1 MGSKRK
7 RAEKKKDFQKTKL
20 KVGKTLAKPD
30 NYTDTSF
37 TAKSI
42 SLPNQTISK
51 KAPAAVAGTSKK
63 GDVDLTHQ
71 LSLMK
76 HHSAS
81 TRKEVVNFVEAHLP
95 SNTSMYKQILTMT
108 ISLVTDSSASVREA
122 FVSLLS
128 ACADKQPGFLELH
141 MRTIVLFVHSAMT
154 HIKSEIRG
162 SSTKVLDV
170 LVAKA
175 PGPLAKGH
183 FVKTLRSFFPLMS
196 WTLSADKKA
205 VSLAVNTSDSLGGVS
220 SKVRTNHLA
229 VLEKLLETSLFET
242 DADTG
247 SFAIDWS
254 KCTAVHPQSSRFLLP
269 SNPQAYAQLK
279 LFIDE
284 LPSNID
290 SSSSN
295 TAEGSFA
302 LADIDSVSTE
312 DQETRRKITYD
323 VFMVPLRRNLNN
335 AVKEGG
341 EFGKQA
347 NKCLGVLDRFVKE
360 YEASQEK

>member
-7 RAEKKKDFQKTKL
+7 RSEKKKDFQKTKL

-42 SLPNQTISK
+42 SLPNQTIAK
-51 KAPAAVAGTSKK
+51 KGVANDEERNNK

-71 LSLMK
+71 LSLVK
-76 HHSAS
+76 HHLAS
-81 TRKEVVNFVEAHLP
+81 TRKEVVNFIEAHLP
-95 SNTSMYKQILTMT
+95 SNTSTYKQILTLT
-108 ISLVTDSSASVREA
+108 ISLVTDQSASVRGA
-122 FVSLLS
+122 FLSLLS

-162 SSTKVLDV
+162 SSTNVLDV
-170 LVAKA
+170 LVQKA
-175 PGPLAKGH
+175 PLPLAKGH
-183 FVKTLRSFFPLMS
+183 FVKTLRSFFPLLS
-196 WTLSADKKA
+196 WTLSGDKKA
-205 VSLAVNTSDSLGGVS
+205 LSLAVNTSDSLGGCVHTIS
-220 SKVRTNHLA
+220 LCLSVCL
-229 VLEKLLETSLFET
+229 KLRSFE
-242 DADTG
+242 AGNDTG

-254 KCTAVHPQSSRFLLP
+254 KCSAVHPQSPRFLLP
-269 SNPQAYAQLK
+269 SNPQAYSQLK

-284 LPSNID
+284 LPTNIGQGSD
-290 SSSSN
+290 

-302 LADIDSVSTE
+302 LSDIDNVSTE

-323 VFMVPLRRNLNN
+323 VFLLPLRKNLAN
-335 AVKEGG
+335 AVREGG

-347 NKCLGVLDRFVKE
+347 NKCLGVLDRFAKA
-360 YEASQEK
+360 YEASLEK

>member
-51 KAPAAVAGTSKK
+51 KSIVSTDPAQK

-71 LSLMK
+71 LLLMK
-76 HHSAS
+76 HHQAS
-81 TRKEVVNFVEAHLP
+81 TRKEVLNFVEAHLP
-95 SNTSMYKQILTMT
+95 SNTSTYKQILTMT
-108 ISLVTDSSASVREA
+108 ISLVTDSSASVRDA
-122 FVSLLS
+122 FVSLLA

-162 SSTKVLDV
+162 SSTKFLNV
-170 LVAKA
+170 LVQKA
-175 PGPLAKGH
+175 PQPLAKGH
-183 FVKTLRSFFPLMS
+183 FVKTLRSFFPLLA
-196 WTLSADKKA
+196 WTLSGDKKA
-205 VSLAVNTSDSLGGVS
+205 ISLAVNTSDTLGGVS
-220 SKVRTNHLA
+220 TKVRTSHLA

-242 DADTG
+242 DQNTG

-254 KCTAVHPQSSRFLLP
+254 KCTVIHPQTPRFLLP

-279 LFIDE
+279 LFVDE
-284 LPSNID
+284 LPANLD
-290 SSSSN
+290 VKAAGA
-295 TAEGSFA
+295 AEGSFA

-323 VFMVPLRRNLNN
+323 VFLLPLRKNLNN

-347 NKCLGVLDRFVKE
+347 TRCIGVLDRFEKE
-360 YEASQEK
+360 YVASQEK

>member
-7 RAEKKKDFQKTKL
+7 RNEKKKDFQKTKL

-51 KAPAAVAGTSKK
+51 KSGGNGDVSHSK
-63 GDVDLTHQ
+63 GDVDITHQ
-71 LSLMK
+71 LLLMK
-76 HHSAS
+76 HHLAS

-108 ISLVTDSSASVREA
+108 ISLVTDPSASVRDA

-128 ACADKQPGFLELH
+128 ACADKQAGFLELH

-154 HIKSEIRG
+154 HIKSEVRG

-170 LVAKA
+170 LVKKA
-175 PGPLAKGH
+175 PIPLVKGH
-183 FVKTLRSFFPLMS
+183 FVKTLRSYFPLMA
-196 WTLSADKKA
+196 WTLSGDKKA
-205 VSLAVNTSDSLGGVS
+205 ISLAVNTSDTLGGIS

-229 VLEKLLETSLFET
+229 VLERLLESSLFEPEIN
-242 DADTG
+242 AS
-247 SFAIDWS
+247 SFSIDWT

-269 SNPQAYAQLK
+269 SNPQAYTQLK
-279 LFIDE
+279 LYVDD
-284 LPSNID
+284 LPTNLDVKS
-290 SSSSN
+290 
-295 TAEGSFA
+295 TEAAEGSFA
-302 LADIDSVSTE
+302 LSDIDSVSTE

-323 VFMVPLRRNLNN
+323 VFLLPLRKNLGN

-347 NKCLGVLDRFVKE
+347 NKCLGVLERFEKA

>member
-7 RAEKKKDFQKTKL
+7 RSEKKKDFQKTKL

-42 SLPNQTISK
+42 SLPNQTIAK
-51 KAPAAVAGTSKK
+51 KGVANDEERNNK

-71 LSLMK
+71 LSLVK

-81 TRKEVVNFVEAHLP
+81 TRKEVVNFIEAHLP
-95 SNTSMYKQILTMT
+95 SNTSTYKQILTLT
-108 ISLVTDSSASVREA
+108 ISLVTDQSASVRGA

-170 LVAKA
+170 LVQKA
-175 PGPLAKGH
+175 PLPLAKGH
-183 FVKTLRSFFPLMS
+183 FVKTLRSFFPLLS
-196 WTLSADKKA
+196 WTLSGDKKA
-205 VSLAVNTSDSLGGVS
+205 LSLAVNTSDSLGGVS
-220 SKVRTNHLA
+220 SKVRTHHLV
-229 VLEKLLETSLFET
+229 VLERLLETALFE
-242 DADTG
+242 AGNDTG

-254 KCTAVHPQSSRFLLP
+254 KCSAVHPQSPRFLLP
-269 SNPQAYAQLK
+269 SNPQAYSQLK

-284 LPSNID
+284 LPTNIGQGSD
-290 SSSSN
+290 

-302 LADIDSVSTE
+302 LSDIDNVSTE

-323 VFMVPLRRNLNN
+323 VFLLPLRKNLAN
-335 AVKEGG
+335 AVREGG

-347 NKCLGVLDRFVKE
+347 NKCLGVLDSFAKA
-360 YEASQEK
+360 YEASLEK